1 MTNSKTILITG
12 SNRGIGLELVK
23 ESLAKNFSVAGTF
36 RNKNNAKELLKLK
49 SNNLKLFEM
58 DVVKENSILNVSNNI
73 DYKIF
78 PENKFPRYIIIDNN
92 NTKESINILF
102 NSFNKNKD
110 SNKLLLGLCKI
121 LGDDSFEEEDCSLD
135 IIFRKRANF
144 AYYVVNQTDQF
155 SYQINSRDFTTGIIF
170 V

>member
-73 DYKIF
+73 DYTIDYLICNAGINNGYGGIFDQDHSYEKMLEVLNVNVLGCILTIKHFTRNLRKNAKIILISSIICLLYTS
-78 PENKFPRYIIIDNN
+78 PSPRD
-92 NTKESINILF
+92 
-102 NSFNKNKD
+102 
-110 SNKLLLGLCKI
+110 
-121 LGDDSFEEEDCSLD
+121 
-135 IIFRKRANF
+135 
-144 AYYVVNQTDQF
+144 
-155 SYQINSRDFTTGIIF
+155 
-170 V
+170 

>member
-23 ESLAKNFSVAGTF
+23 ESLAKNFSVVGTF

-73 DYKIF
+73 DYTIDYLICNAGINNGYGGIF
-78 PENKFPRYIIIDNN
+78 
-92 NTKESINILF
+92 
-102 NSFNKNKD
+102 
-110 SNKLLLGLCKI
+110 
-121 LGDDSFEEEDCSLD
+121 
-135 IIFRKRANF
+135 
-144 AYYVVNQTDQF
+144 DQDH
-155 SYQINSRDFTTGIIF
+155 S
-170 V
+170 